1 MGKQAG
7 TTRKTGS
14 TGGTNTGGINQTN
27 APVSNG
33 SATTPTQ
40 QDNRTRIESV
50 ARMIKSLKAP
60 SMGGS
65 TTINLQNGRE
75 VVVSLQRPGYGN
87 GGVFAYRVIENGQ
100 TIFNGRSRFGSNGY
114 ADFSTKTQAWN
125 NVKKDIELY
134 NS

>member
-33 SATTPTQ
+33 GMATTTQ
-40 QDNRTRIESV
+40 QDDRTRIESV

-60 SMGGS
+60 SIGNS
-65 TTINLQNGRE
+65 TTINLQNGKE
-75 VVVSLQRPGYGN
+75 VVISLQRPGYGN
-87 GGVFAYRVIENGQ
+87 GGVFSYRVIENGE

-114 ADFSTKTQAWN
+114 ANFSTKSQAWN

-134 NS
+134 NI

>member
-7 TTRKTGS
+7 ASQKTGS
-14 TGGTNTGGINQTN
+14 TGGTNTSGINQTN

-33 SATTPTQ
+33 GMTTTTQ

-50 ARMIKSLKAP
+50 AKMIKSLKAP
-60 SMGGS
+60 SMGSS

-75 VVVSLQRPGYGN
+75 VVVSLQRPWYGN
-87 GGVFAYRVIENGQ
+87 GGVFSYRVIENGE

-114 ADFSTKTQAWN
+114 AAFSTKSQAWN

-134 NS
+134 NI

>member
-14 TGGTNTGGINQTN
+14 TGGTNTGVINQTN
-27 APVSNG
+27 APVSNQNM
-33 SATTPTQ
+33 TTSTQ

-50 ARMIKSLKAP
+50 AKMIKSLKAP

-75 VVVSLQRPGYGN
+75 VGGSLQRPGYGN
-87 GGVFAYRVIENGQ
+87 GGVC
-100 TIFNGRSRFGSNGY
+100 
-114 ADFSTKTQAWN
+114 D
-125 NVKKDIELY
+125 
-134 NS
+134 

>member
-1 MGKQAG
+1 MDKQAG
-7 TTRKTGS
+7 TTRRTGN

-27 APVSNG
+27 APVSNQNM
-33 SATTPTQ
+33 ATSTQ

-50 ARMIKSLKAP
+50 AKMIKSLKAP

-65 TTINLQNGRE
+65 ATINLQNGRE
-75 VVVSLQRPGYGN
+75 VVVSLQRPGYGT
-87 GGVFAYRVIENGQ
+87 GGVFDYRVIENGE

-114 ADFSTKTQAWN
+114 AAFSTKSKAWD

-134 NS
+134 NN

>member
-7 TTRKTGS
+7 ATRKIGS
-14 TGGTNTGGINQTN
+14 TGGTNTSGINQIN

-33 SATTPTQ
+33 GMATPTQ

-50 ARMIKSLKAP
+50 AKMIKSLKAP

-75 VVVSLQRPGYGN
+75 VVVSLQKPGYGN
-87 GGVFAYRVIENGQ
+87 GGVFSYRIIENGE

-114 ADFSTKTQAWN
+114 ANFSTKSQAWN

-134 NS
+134 NI